1 MESEAQATPQLD
13 RRPLYDG
20 ILRQGSD
27 NPPPAAEIA
36 RQLEPQIAEHLEL
49 AAWWP
54 EHELRE
60 GWKLGDYSLYAIGF
74 RAAAFKGLYV
84 RFISEPH
91 REALLEVSSS
101 QEDPALKDAAPE
113 HMKEAL
119 RGLGFHPGGDGA
131 GFEKPVR
138 VESPDDC
145 RLLAQEMAGLITG
158 CLGYDTTKP
167 ITFKRELKE
176 HTQTARVFHFV
187 GMGDIAR
194 LLRSSGLVIW
204 QIDGKP
210 DIGYRTVDRPR
221 FEVRP
226 FAEVSKG
233 AGWFRAI
240 QFAFFVKLDP
250 ELAEEIVR
258 EVGRKFTFGAFTVRN
273 DVLTITHS
281 VCIEGGVT
289 EANLRFHLLLWRR
302 LLDRVVE
309 SYYRHVEEDDDD

>member
-1 MESEAQATPQLD
+1 MDSQSGRVLSPRRILYVKRVAHALTHARAHDAPMESEAQATPQLD

-187 GMGDIAR
+187 RHGRHCPAA
-194 LLRSSGLVIW
+194 
-204 QIDGKP
+204 P
-210 DIGYRTVDRPR
+210 FERPR
-221 FEVRP
+221 HLADRWQ
-226 FAEVSKG
+226 AGHRVS
-233 AGWFRAI
+233 
-240 QFAFFVKLDP
+240 
-250 ELAEEIVR
+250 
-258 EVGRKFTFGAFTVRN
+258 
-273 DVLTITHS
+273 
-281 VCIEGGVT
+281 
-289 EANLRFHLLLWRR
+289 
-302 LLDRVVE
+302 DR
-309 SYYRHVEEDDDD
+309 